1 MLTLKE
7 PIKLQTA
14 ASRITVRND
23 FGDRIRD
30 NYSLLSVQFT
40 PKELLLLM
48 STPPEEKEEQPGM
61 TTLVTQNKVSMYQG
75 VSLEVVNHIINRILL
90 TQHTPFTYQ
99 DTVYISTMLRKA
111 GVTDVSLFM
120 RQIRQLTQQSEQV
133 NRLTALYQLYQN
145 RLPAAVRT
153 GSQTKQ
159 AAGQAAQPA
168 GAVSAPERY
177 FLHSEIF
184 RRLQTA
190 AIYREVGALLTSTT
204 SRIDSVSSREMSIAE
219 HFRTSSQLRLAE
231 LRQRTVDRDRPMTL
245 QYLSNHYER
254 GDLLPAPENEE
265 QVFSRLAEAVLYNT
279 VEKSLAIALHRG
291 MGGSA
296 LTLDLRQALQQSIDN
311 TVFRFEN
318 WYTNAPAH
326 GGVTLQ
332 QDERQTTQLLQES
345 NLLEQIIHHGGQ
357 GVPGA
362 TLPGGGR
369 MPQLTQEALS
379 LTLLQQ
385 AGGEQIEEIA
395 AQQSEQTEQ
404 RRTVEQNKALL
415 RNTREILERMQQS
428 RSTYQTDH
436 IVQQQ
441 ISEQNEHVLE
451 SERQIELT
459 QRQTEQTEMTTLREQ
474 LDEIDRLNRERLER
488 AQRVRLEESV
498 RQRVEAPRPDAGRV
512 ITDALRALDHPE
524 EVLREVLDQS
534 VPEKNHLQ
542 LSPDARAL
550 LSQADEPT
558 RRMLEAVMQYEAHP
572 EQGLPEQLHTASLT
586 SFNASV
592 AQAKQP
598 VEPVDIVLAAE
609 PDAVQQHLVH
619 QAAKEVTRHMQSQAA
634 RTSGFGSAEPP
645 PLHFVHKVEQQNA
658 VDEELLEK
666 LEQQRQTVRQL
677 EQTQVT
683 EQHERLETQ
692 QIEQTQRRTIERT
705 SEDVTELINRTLA
718 RQLGT
723 ISDKVYSQMEK
734 RLRMERARRGR

>member
-14 ASRITVRND
+14 AGQIAVRDD

-48 STPPEEKEEQPGM
+48 STPPEEQEEQPGM

-75 VSLEVVNHIINRILL
+75 VSLEIVNHIVNRILL

-145 RLPAAVRT
+145 RLPAAART
-153 GSQTKQ
+153 DRQTRQ
-159 AAGQAAQPA
+159 VAGQTAQTADAA
-168 GAVSAPERY
+168 SAPERY

-204 SRIDSVSSREMSIAE
+204 ARIDSVTSREMRIAE

-245 QYLSNHYER
+245 QHLSNHYER

-296 LTLDLRQALQQSIDN
+296 FTLDLRQALQQSIDN

-318 WYTNAPAH
+318 WYAAAPSH
-326 GGVTLQ
+326 GGMTLRH
-332 QDERQTTQLLQES
+332 DERQTTQLLQES
-345 NLLEQIIHHGGQ
+345 NLLEQIIHHGGH
-357 GVPGA
+357 GA
-362 TLPGGGR
+362 VGSTLPGGGR
-369 MPQLTQEALS
+369 VSQLPQQALS

-385 AGGEQIEEIA
+385 AGEEQIEEITE
-395 AQQSEQTEQ
+395 QQSEQTER

-415 RNTREILERMQQS
+415 RNTREMLERMQQT

-436 IVQQQ
+436 TVQRQTVEQ
-441 ISEQNEHVLE
+441 SEREVQ
-451 SERQIELT
+451 SERQVELT
-459 QRQTEQTEMTTLREQ
+459 QRQTEQTELTTLREQ

-488 AQRVRLEESV
+488 AQQVRAQETV
-498 RQRVEAPRPDAGRV
+498 RERIEAPRPDAERV
-512 ITDALRALDHPE
+512 ITDALRAIDHPE
-524 EVLREVLDQS
+524 QVIQEMLTRPE
-534 VPEKNHLQ
+534 PEKPRLQ

-558 RRMLEAVMQYEAHP
+558 RRMLEAVMQYEANP
-572 EQGLPEQLHTASLT
+572 EAGLPVQVHTSSLAA
-586 SFNASV
+586 FNAAV
-592 AQAKQP
+592 AQEERP
-598 VEPVDIVLAAE
+598 EPAELVLAE
-609 PDAVQQHLVH
+609 QPDAVSKQMLHE
-619 QAAKEVTRHMQSQAA
+619 AAQEVTRHAAPQATRYTA
-634 RTSGFGSAEPP
+634 HRAVEPT
-645 PLHFVHKVEQQNA
+645 PLHFVHKTEQRS
-658 VDEELLEK
+658 VDEELIEK
-666 LEQQRQTVRQL
+666 LEQQRQTVQQT
-677 EQTQVT
+677 EQTKVT
-683 EQHERLETQ
+683 EQREHIEMQ